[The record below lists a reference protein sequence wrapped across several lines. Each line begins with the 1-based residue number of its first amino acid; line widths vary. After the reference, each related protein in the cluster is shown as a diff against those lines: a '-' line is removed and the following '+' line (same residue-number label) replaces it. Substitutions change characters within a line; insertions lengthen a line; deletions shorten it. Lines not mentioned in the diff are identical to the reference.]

1 MNETQIQEIADMA
14 YGLRGPAG
22 PDVEFAARSVARV
35 VPTTGNRRNEKM
47 TYWAVLPLPG
57 KEHSCPTGGLLL
69 KSGDGS
75 CTAWADVFIWVLG
88 KQGLTAFTAG
98 VSSADPQNVPLI
110 FVANGN
116 WNPNPPL
123 PPDQVF
129 RWTIGTTLTNGDTIP
144 GQGGINP
151 PKVFPNHAIVEF
163 GNSWYD
169 PSYGLKKYDQPDV
182 ALRTVAYQ
190 NDNIEGVGKFF
201 DPDGIPGSGDEL
213 QIFRKIEGN
222 NPALIMVT
230 IYGK

>member
-1 MNETQIQEIADMA
+1 
-14 YGLRGPAG
+14 
-22 PDVEFAARSVARV
+22 
-35 VPTTGNRRNEKM
+35 
-47 TYWAVLPLPG
+47 
-57 KEHSCPTGGLLL
+57 
-69 KSGDGS
+69 
-75 CTAWADVFIWVLG
+75 VLG

-129 RWTIGTTLTNGDTIP
+129 SWTIGTTLTNGDTIP